1 MPSVMDTPELVEYV
15 ETHDL
20 AIETL
25 EQLQPCGARP
35 SFWRSLVHKITTHL
49 TPAPA
54 CSTRRPIETPVDWL
68 VREHPSHSVY
78 VLAMI

>member
-1 MPSVMDTPELVEYV
+1 MPSVIDTPELVAYV

-20 AIETL
+20 PIETL
-25 EQLQPCGARP
+25 EQPQPCRARP
-35 SFWRSLVHKITTHL
+35 SFWRSLVHKITPHL

-54 CSTRRPIETPVDWL
+54 CSTRRPFETPVDWL

>member
-1 MPSVMDTPELVEYV
+1 MPSVMDAPELVAYV

-25 EQLQPCGARP
+25 EPPRPRQPRP
-35 SFWRSLVHKITTHL
+35 GFWRSLVHKITPHL

-54 CSTRRPIETPVDWL
+54 CSTRQPVETPLDWL